1 MRRCT
6 FIDSWI
12 IPSTRVAPRPPLVIE
27 DDAEEENSVSPEYK
41 RRSSLIFA
49 ILTFDFAIG
58 FFAVDNGIMSI
69 EIIFLISLEGVCGI
83 RECDSPYRP
92 GTPRPAE
99 RTDVKRTKQ
108 EREFRIDSILLA
120 NLYRIF

>member
-41 RRSSLIFA
+41 RRSSLVNGQVLA
-49 ILTFDFAIG
+49 VGALTPTF
-58 FFAVDNGIMSI
+58 
-69 EIIFLISLEGVCGI
+69 
-83 RECDSPYRP
+83 
-92 GTPRPAE
+92 
-99 RTDVKRTKQ
+99 
-108 EREFRIDSILLA
+108 
-120 NLYRIF
+120 